1 MIGYYLT
8 HPQVLIDPSV
18 PTPRW
23 PLSARGR
30 DRVASILGKPWLNS
44 LRRIVSS
51 DERKATDTASIIAAA
66 IGLEFEIAANM
77 GENDRSST
85 GFLEPT
91 AFEAAA
97 DRFFADPETSWNGWE
112 RAVDAQAR
120 IVEAVDAVLAAH
132 RSAEPILFTGHGAVG
147 SLLKAH
153 LAGRS
158 ISRREDQPAGGGNVF
173 AFALSRRALLCDW
186 IPMERFEGIG
196 DGR

>member
-8 HPQVLIDPSV
+8 HPQVLIDPAV

-23 PLSARGR
+23 PLSRQGR
-30 DRVASILGKPWLNS
+30 DRTEAILGKAWLKT

-51 DERKATDTASIIAAA
+51 GERKAIDTAAIIAAA
-66 IGLEFEIAANM
+66 TGLDVEIDERM

-85 GFLEPT
+85 GFLEPQ

-97 DRFFADPETSWNGWE
+97 DCFFARPETSWNGWE

-120 IVEAVDAVLAAH
+120 IVEAVYRVLAAH
-132 RSAEPILFTGHGAVG
+132 RPAEPILFTGHGAVG

-153 LAGRS
+153 LAGRT
-158 ISRREDQPAGGGNVF
+158 ISRREDQPGGGGNVF
-173 AFALSRRALLCDW
+173 AFDLSERALLCDW
-186 IPMERFEGIG
+186 TPMESFEGTG
-196 DGR
+196 HDR